1 MILKWLNKKM
11 VTKEKFEAYRK
22 IQLRGNYNMVMDAEI
37 VRKKMGIPI
46 TEYVDILKN
55 YGKYIVEFNIK

>member
-1 MILKWLNKKM
+1 M

-22 IQLRGNYNMVMDAEI
+22 IQLEGNYNMVMDAEI